1 MCFAEERIDPDLPE
15 NTRLVSAELGFHPQ
29 CCHILCFVS
38 RVGSDHYTLMFKEGF
53 PGGSLVKNLPADTG
67 DASLILGLEDLLERK
82 IISYS
87 RILAW
92 EIPLTEEPGGLY
104 SPFGHKVSD
113 TTEPTKQ
120 QQQQCSESPNRRPV
134 TFYPHSSC
142 FHSEN
147 SFHQCFG
154 EFKSTKKVQNLYQTE

>member
-1 MCFAEERIDPDLPE
+1 M
-15 NTRLVSAELGFHPQ
+15 
-29 CCHILCFVS
+29 
-38 RVGSDHYTLMFKEGF
+38 
-53 PGGSLVKNLPADTG
+53 NLHADSG

-120 QQQQCSESPNRRPV
+120 QQQQCSVSPNRRPV